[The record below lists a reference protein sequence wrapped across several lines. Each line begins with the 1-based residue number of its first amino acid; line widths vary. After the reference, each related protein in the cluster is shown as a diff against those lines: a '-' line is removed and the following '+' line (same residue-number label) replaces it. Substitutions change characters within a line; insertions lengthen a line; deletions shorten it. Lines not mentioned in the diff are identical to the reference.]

1 MRRIATLKPAHWL
14 GLAVVLVVVAGGL
27 ATLWRAPSSANAR
40 LAEALEVCVV
50 APPLPFDPASGLAL
64 HAPRPVPADARCPV
78 CGMFP
83 ARSLPWAAQLIFANG
98 DTHFFDSPLSL
109 LIYLQ
114 DVGRY
119 TPGRQASE
127 IAVSFVTDTHGGA
140 WIDLTQAV
148 FVGGSNALGPMRAG
162 NFAAFSSPEQAQ
174 QFVRQRG
181 GELLTAVQIG
191 PERLQALN
199 GARLHAHE

>member
-1 MRRIATLKPAHWL
+1 MPLVRPLHGL
-14 GLAVVLVVVAGGL
+14 GLVAALAVVVGL
-27 ATLWRAPSSANAR
+27 ITVWRAPSSANAL
-40 LAEALEVCVV
+40 LAEAVEVCVV

-64 HAPRPVPADARCPV
+64 HAPRPVPVDARCPV

-98 DTHFFDSPLSL
+98 DTQFFDSPLSL
-109 LIYLQ
+109 LVYLQ

-119 TPGRQASE
+119 SPGRQASDV
-127 IAVSFVTDTHGGA
+127 AVSFVTDTQGGA
-140 WIDLTQAV
+140 WIRLPEAV

-162 NFAAFSSPEQAQ
+162 NFAAFSSPEQAR
-174 QFVRQRG
+174 QFAQQRG
-181 GELLTAVQIG
+181 GELLTAAQIG

-199 GARLHAHE
+199 GARRHAHQ